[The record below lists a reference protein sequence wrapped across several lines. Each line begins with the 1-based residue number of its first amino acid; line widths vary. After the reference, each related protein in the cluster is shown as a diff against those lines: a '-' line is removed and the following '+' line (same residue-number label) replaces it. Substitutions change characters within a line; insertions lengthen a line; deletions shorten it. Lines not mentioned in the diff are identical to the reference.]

1 MKESRLIAAQLQKR
15 DPLAWSALLRE
26 QLGLDDVV
34 VTAVS
39 SKPLRYPAAHGRVSR
54 YILALKNY
62 TDPITFIGKRTT
74 PAEVQFYQQLA
85 PQLTDLV
92 PTCRFIHLPNATEIG
107 WLVMEDIPNHIP
119 PEKWSLEDVDAIIQ
133 ALARLHATF
142 WQQETAV
149 QQAGI
154 PHFLHGET
162 YSWEDLRMEQ
172 AMYFESGPPVVLS
185 DHALHHAGPL
195 APALLKA
202 ANGVAVMQ
210 ALKGWPGVLDETHL
224 SIACDLLDD
233 PAPMLDPL
241 RQLPATLL
249 HGAPHSY
256 HWQLTLFDNVYLL
269 DWQNVRIGPGVCD
282 LINFLEQFE
291 LLYTN
296 DDRQQMQPRPFW
308 PLAEETLV
316 DSYLINMKERL
327 GTGQYGRPTR
337 QALPAARCLYVLL
350 NWFALFADW
359 FAEMPDHDTWQQINQ
374 LPQEALVGSSH
385 EPIARLRP
393 YLQGVFSR
401 FLQAY
406 RSL

>member
-1 MKESRLIAAQLQKR
+1 MKESRLIATQLQKR

-26 QLGLDDVV
+26 QLGIDELV

-39 SKPLRYPAAHGRVSR
+39 SKPLRYPSAHGRVSR
-54 YILALKNY
+54 YILALANH

-74 PAEVQFYQQLA
+74 PAEVQFYQHLA
-85 PQLTDLV
+85 PQLGGLA
-92 PTCRFIHLPNATEIG
+92 PTCRFIHAPNATEIG

-119 PEKWSLEDVDAIIQ
+119 PEKWGVEDVDAIIS

-149 QQAGI
+149 QQASI
-154 PHFLHGET
+154 THFLHGT
-162 YSWEDLRMEQ
+162 QYSWDDLRMEQ
-172 AMYFESGPPVVLS
+172 AIYFESGPPVVLS
-185 DHALHHAGPL
+185 DHALQQAGPL

-202 ANGVAVMQ
+202 ANGVALMR
-210 ALKGWPGVLDETHL
+210 ALNGWPGVLEETHL
-224 SIACDLLDD
+224 AIACDLLDD
-233 PAPMLDPL
+233 PAPMLEPL

-256 HWQLTLFDNVYLL
+256 HWQMTLFNNVYLL
-269 DWQNVRIGPGVCD
+269 DWQNAHIGPGVCD

-291 LLYTN
+291 LLYSN
-296 DDRQQMQPRPFW
+296 NDRQQMEMRPFW
-308 PLAEETLV
+308 PLSEETLV
-316 DSYLINMKERL
+316 DNYLITLKERL
-327 GTGQYGRPTR
+327 GSGQHGRAIR
-337 QALPAARCLYVLL
+337 QAIPAARCLYVLL

-359 FAEMPDHDTWQQINQ
+359 FAEMPDHDTWLQINQ
-374 LPQEALVGSSH
+374 LSQDELVGTSH

-393 YLQGVFSR
+393 YLHGVFTR